1 MWMLGPN
8 SVGRVPS
15 NGGDMAAALFFRRG
29 EHRPAADGRA
39 LTDQIRE
46 ILSPRRFGT
55 TMVTRMLATMPVN
68 MPEEVGGGA
77 PQPQPY
83 RDRRLPGL

>member
-1 MWMLGPN
+1 MSMLGPN

-15 NGGDMAAALFFRRG
+15 NGDDKVAALSFRQG
-29 EHRPAADGRA
+29 EHRPAAHGRA

-55 TMVTRMLATMPVN
+55 TMVTRMLAIMPVN
-68 MPEEVGGGA
+68 TPEEVGGGA
-77 PQPQPY
+77 PQPQSY